1 MGGKSY
7 TKFLGRIGNMIR
19 PRIGLLTVGGSPV
32 VASRGALAREYW
44 GEDIRDKAIQRLQ
57 ASGLEVV
64 RIPEVIFSIGGMTKA
79 AHILRSEDVD
89 LIVAYFT
96 SIGEEVL
103 IPHMAAELPGYPILL
118 WSNLTATEEFPR
130 IGIMGVIHA
139 ASNLRAMGR
148 KFSYLLGN
156 PDDNETMRKILVGA
170 RAAAV
175 VKKARRDVVGTLSG
189 LSPGQLDTA
198 YDETQMRRVVADV
211 DGLDIVELVNL
222 FEEVEEEQ
230 AEHIAKEVLQRVGTC
245 EADHDALLASVKTYI
260 ALKRMVAKYNLKAIA
275 ANSRP
280 GMTIRGIYIHLAAA
294 LLSEEGIPA
303 QIHEHDI
310 PAAITELILRYLTDL
325 PSYTGE
331 FNYIEDL
338 VENRSKLGHTGYT
351 AFSLAKAP
359 RDIRLAK
366 FTMHKQIT
374 GKEGG
379 VEVQFHVKP
388 GRVTFAKLGGR
399 AVNGEL
405 SMFIA
410 GGEVVE
416 PSEKMKKSSSGCF
429 ACIRPDAPVQRF
441 LDAIIKGGV
450 EHHILLVH
458 ADVREELEAFCD
470 ILDIQKIIA

>member
-1 MGGKSY
+1 
-7 TKFLGRIGNMIR
+7 MIR
-19 PRIGLLTVGGSPV
+19 PKIGFLTVGGSPV
-32 VASRGALAREYW
+32 VAMQGASAREYW
-44 GEDIRDKAIQRLQ
+44 GEDIRDRAATRLE
-57 ASGLEVV
+57 ANGLEVV
-64 RIPEVIFSIGGMTKA
+64 KIPEIVFSVGEMTKA
-79 AHILRSEDVD
+79 AQVLRSADVD
-89 LIVAYFT
+89 LIVVYFT

-103 IPHMAAELPGYPILL
+103 VPHMAAELSYPLLL
-118 WSNLTATEEFPR
+118 WSNLTATDEFPR

-148 KFSYLLGN
+148 RFSYLLGN
-156 PDDNETMRKILVGA
+156 PDDPTTIGRVLVIA

-175 VKKARRDVVGTLSG
+175 VKKIRRDVVGTLSAV
-189 LSPGQLDTA
+189 SPGQLDTA

-211 DGLDIVELVNL
+211 DGVDIVELVNF
-222 FEEVEEEQ
+222 FEEVEEEE
-230 AEHIAKEVLQRVGTC
+230 AERVVKDVLQRIGSC
-245 EADHDALLASVKTYI
+245 EADNKDLLASAKTYL
-260 ALKRMVAKYNLKAIA
+260 ALKRMVRKYNLKALA

-280 GMTIRGIYIHLAAA
+280 GMTKRGIYIHLAAA

-303 QIHEHDI
+303 QIHEHDV

-338 VENRSKLGHTGYT
+338 AENRSKLGHTGFS
-351 AFSLAKAP
+351 AFSLAKTP
-359 RDIRLAK
+359 GDIRLTK
-366 FTMHKQIT
+366 LSMHKTIT
-374 GKEGG
+374 GREGG

-399 AVNGEL
+399 AVNGQL

-416 PSEKMKKSSSGCF
+416 PSEKMKKSGSGCY
-429 ACIRPDAPVQRF
+429 ACIRPDAQVQSF
-441 LDAIIKGGV
+441 LDAIISGGV

-458 ADVREELEAFCD
+458 ADVRAELEAFCN
-470 ILDIQKIIA
+470 ILDIQKITV

>member
-1 MGGKSY
+1 M
-7 TKFLGRIGNMIR
+7 
-19 PRIGLLTVGGSPV
+19 
-32 VASRGALAREYW
+32 ASRGTSAREYW
-44 GEDIRDKAIQRLQ
+44 GEDIRDRAVQKLEAN
-57 ASGLEVV
+57 GLEVV
-64 RIPEVIFSIGGMTKA
+64 KIPEIIFSIGEMTKA
-79 AHILRSEDVD
+79 AQALRSADVD

-103 IPHMAAELPGYPILL
+103 IPHMAAELPEYPLLL

-148 KFSYLLGN
+148 KFSHLLGN
-156 PDDNETMRKILVGA
+156 PDDPETMRKILVTA

-175 VKKARRDVVGTLSG
+175 AKRARRDVVGTLSG

-211 DGLDIVELVNL
+211 DGLDIVELVNF

-230 AEHIAKEVLQRVGTC
+230 AERVAKDVLQRVGCC
-245 EADHDALLASVKTYI
+245 EADRKDLLASVKTYI
-260 ALKRMVAKYNLKAIA
+260 ALKQMVKKYNLKAVA

-303 QIHEHDI
+303 QIHEHDV

-325 PSYTGE
+325 PAYTGE
-331 FNYIEDL
+331 FNYVEDL
-338 VENRSKLGHTGYT
+338 AENRSKLGHTGFT
-351 AFSLAKAP
+351 AFSLAKTP
-359 RDIRLAK
+359 GDIRLTK
-366 FTMHKQIT
+366 YTMHKPIT

-379 VEVQFHVKP
+379 VEVQFYVKP

-399 AVNGEL
+399 AVNGQL

-410 GGEVVE
+410 GGEVIE
-416 PSEKMKKSSSGCF
+416 PSEKMKKSGSGCF
-429 ACIRPDAPVQRF
+429 ACIRPDAPVQSF
-441 LDAIIKGGV
+441 LDAIILGGV

-458 ADVREELEAFCD
+458 ADVRAELEAFCD
-470 ILDIQKIIA
+470 ILDIQKITV